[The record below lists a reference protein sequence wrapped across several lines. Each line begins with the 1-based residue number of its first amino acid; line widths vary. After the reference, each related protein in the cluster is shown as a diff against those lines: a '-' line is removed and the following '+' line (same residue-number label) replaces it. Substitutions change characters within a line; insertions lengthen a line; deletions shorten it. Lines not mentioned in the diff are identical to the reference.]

1 MGTFSGRI
9 SNFGYLSFS
18 GLNPWSIR
26 GATVNSVSKQFRLHC
41 SGAPA
46 AVADTFEVLR
56 GEYMLL
62 NVGVS
67 KVKHNRSWF
76 ERSIK
81 TSVAHIAP

>member
-1 MGTFSGRI
+1 METKYG
-9 SNFGYLSFS
+9 NFFGGGFQTLAICHLPA
-18 GLNPWSIR
+18 LNPWSTR
-26 GATVNSVSKQFRLHC
+26 GATVNLVSKQFRLHC

-67 KVKHNRSWF
+67 KVEHNRSRF
-76 ERSIK
+76 ERSI
-81 TSVAHIAP
+81 

>member
-41 SGAPA
+41 SGATA
-46 AVADTFEVLR
+46 AAADTFEVLR

-67 KVKHNRSWF
+67 KVEHNRSRF
-76 ERSIK
+76 ERSI
-81 TSVAHIAP
+81 